1 MTRSSTLA
9 LALFLGL
16 TSAAMAQTSTDTGSR
31 RLRRLPS
38 RRSPPRA
45 RQLSLE
51 TKSDPMAKTEEA
63 KPAKPV
69 EGQIVLQDQNSILAS
84 TLIGSTVYTPADE
97 TVGDINDVIVGLD
110 GKIQGEIGVGGF
122 LGLGEKDVA
131 VQMDKLTVQPQD
143 ASKTNVRL
151 ILNSTKA
158 DLEAAPEFK
167 SVAAQTR
174 ETESG
179 STGST
184 TMPALPSAG
193 LRLDQ
198 PVALGAAQNGPTWA
212 VLCIF
217 DSHDRIEAQR
227 GASGDDQPDGALCA
241 DRPAARADRDVHR
254 LVLHRLRNWR
264 SSTNIWHAMEPTEA
278 TDVGGGRCEDRF
290 WRRVACGREKPSWGQ
305 VDTRQQGNLD
315 G

>member
-1 MTRSSTLA
+1 MPCSWGDVGCDGADLDRHRLAAGSGGYPAGAARPST
-9 LALFLGL
+9 
-16 TSAAMAQTSTDTGSR
+16 AAQ
-31 RLRRLPS
+31 P
-38 RRSPPRA
+38 
-45 RQLSLE
+45 E

-151 ILNSTKA
+151 ILNSTKPISRRRRNSRWRH
-158 DLEAAPEFK
+158 DPRD
-167 SVAAQTR
+167 R
-174 ETESG
+174 ERQHRQHHDAG
-179 STGST
+179 
-184 TMPALPSAG
+184 PCQSAG

-198 PVALGAAQNGPTWA
+198 PVALGRCTK
-212 VLCIF
+212 
-217 DSHDRIEAQR
+217 R
-227 GASGDDQPDGALCA
+227 PDMG
-241 DRPAARADRDVHR
+241 RFVH
-254 LVLHRLRNWR
+254 
-264 SSTNIWHAMEPTEA
+264 
-278 TDVGGGRCEDRF
+278 F
-290 WRRVACGREKPSWGQ
+290 
-305 VDTRQQGNLD
+305 
-315 G
+315 